1 MERKVFPS
9 KVAGDFI
16 NDKVVFFKHDTSV
29 DGDAVLKKYNLP
41 VIPMFL
47 LFDGGGR
54 ELSRFS
60 ESITNVNEFKRV
72 IGESLKP
79 ENYGIERLRRYREE
93 PSYAP
98 FYVDYLSSNLF
109 EEEKNKCLEELF
121 RQRSIEELFSKDW
134 IEYYI
139 KEVYKFESFEFQFI
153 LNNLKEVSK
162 VLGKKEFRTFI
173 GTMSNYVLHCST
185 LESNF
190 DDLKKN
196 IEIIEAYP
204 VMQTDYSKFVI
215 SNSEV
220 VVTKNIPELLK
231 LISKSIVN
239 TDSQSRDYLVRL
251 IDRVEDAQYID
262 EIIEIYEKAS
272 LYEKDDTY
280 RQMYGRAMGRLKN
293 IRYEKIKL

>member
-162 VLGKKEFRTFI
+162 VLGKKEFRIFI